1 MRSCEAAKVD
11 DTKRIISALDSRE
24 SAAARLFL
32 CLPICLKNE
41 SYWKPLISA
50 ALGAEWRM
58 RLLKPTPR
66 VPR

>member
-11 DTKRIISALDSRE
+11 DTKRINPALDSRE

-32 CLPICLKNE
+32 CLPICLTNE

-50 ALGAEWRM
+50 ALGAG
-58 RLLKPTPR
+58 
-66 VPR
+66 